1 MKKVLEGIKV
11 VDFSLAASAPLCSKI
26 LQEYGAQVIQVES
39 LTGNTTRFGAPHSFD
54 YFAGGKCNISVDL
67 KMEQGIEIMRRL
79 ISQADVFQSN
89 FRAKALKKLGLSYAD
104 VQKLNPGCV
113 YAVMDGFGNQGP

>member
-1 MKKVLEGIKV
+1 
-11 VDFSLAASAPLCSKI
+11 
-26 LQEYGAQVIQVES
+26 
-39 LTGNTTRFGAPHSFD
+39 
-54 YFAGGKCNISVDL
+54 
-67 KMEQGIEIMRRL
+67 MEQGIEIMRRL